1 MFVGNNHKYSSHL
14 AMKEVDVELGTS
26 TVGYFEGV
34 GIIVVSIP
42 SQVSEIFVLYPAFY
56 SSSDKHCTISTG
68 ALKSSAGFSRVVF
81 DAHKQLELT
90 SREGKNFIIDFVNP
104 HIIQFMHNTSSSSI
118 KKKKRPK
125 MLINRHMSLQPAS
138 ITNKSVVGTSLFS
151 AWLHI
156 NYGHRSLAI
165 LQVMIDNRAISQ
177 VQV

>member
-1 MFVGNNHKYSSHL
+1 MFVGNNHKYSSRL

-104 HIIQFMHNTSSSSI
+104 HIIQFMHNTS
-118 KKKKRPK
+118 RPK